1 MLETINQSGAVFN
14 RVTAMT
20 PPALLSAL
28 PVVANAATPA
38 RHSARWAWLPG
49 LALALALAGGAT
61 ALHRLPWLDALSP
74 AALAILLGIALR
86 RAVNLSPALRPGLT
100 MATHALLRGAV
111 ILLGLQLTFGQIAAL
126 GFGTVGVVLGALIVT
141 LVTTVWVGRRLG
153 VEPKLARLIATG
165 TSICGAS
172 AVVAANSVTR
182 GSDEDVAYALAIVTV
197 LGTVA
202 MFAMPALVPVLGLA
216 PDQAGVWLGASIYE
230 VAQVVGAATGLG
242 EHTTAIATVAK
253 MTRVLTLA
261 PIVLAMA
268 AIARHGVRR
277 KGGDAVR
284 AQVKMPWFVFGF
296 LALAGVASLGVLPR
310 PAIHEAGLVS
320 TFLLAA
326 ALGAMGFGIDLRAL
340 HRMGA
345 RPMILAIFAWLLL
358 SSLSLG
364 LALLVA

>member
-1 MLETINQSGAVFN
+1 
-14 RVTAMT
+14 MT
-20 PPALLSAL
+20 PPALAPAIPAAEASAA
-28 PVVANAATPA
+28 PSSPSV
-38 RHSARWAWLPG
+38 RWPWLPG

-61 ALHRLPWLDALSP
+61 ALHRLPWLDTLSP

-86 RAVNLSPALRPGLT
+86 RAVGFSRTLLPGLSI
-100 MATHALLRGAV
+100 ATHLLLRTAV
-111 ILLGLQLTFGQIAAL
+111 VLLGLQLTVGQIAAL
-126 GFGTVGVVLGALIVT
+126 GLDTVGVVLGALIVT
-141 LVTTVWVGRRLG
+141 LVATDWVGRRLG

-202 MFAMPALVPVLGLA
+202 MFAMPALVPLLGLA
-216 PDQAGVWLGASIYE
+216 PQQAGVWLGSSIHE

-261 PIVLAMA
+261 PIVLTMA
-268 AIARHGVRR
+268 AIARHGARR
-277 KGGDAVR
+277 GGEAVH
-284 AQVKMPWFVFGF
+284 AQVRMPWFVFGF
-296 LALAGVASLGVLPR
+296 LVLTGVASLGVLPR
-310 PAIHEAGLVS
+310 PAIHDAGLTS
-320 TFLLAA
+320 SFLLAA
-326 ALGAMGFGIDLRAL
+326 ALGAMGFGIDLSAL
-340 HRMGA
+340 RRKGA
-345 RPMILAIFAWLLL
+345 RPMLLAVFAWLLL

-364 LALLVA
+364 LVLLTA